1 MINLKLLMLDEIS
14 LIGHR
19 VLTFVDRK
27 LTLIKHVHNIL
38 FCGNLD
44 AITIQD
50 FFNRLFMF
58 VIHWYLNWRTMVL
71 TLWAWTFGKIK

>member
-14 LIGHR
+14 LIGNR

-38 FCGNLD
+38 FFGNLD
-44 AITIQD
+44 VITIGD
-50 FFNRLFMF
+50 FFTCFSCL
-58 VIHWYLNWRTMVL
+58 
-71 TLWAWTFGKIK
+71 